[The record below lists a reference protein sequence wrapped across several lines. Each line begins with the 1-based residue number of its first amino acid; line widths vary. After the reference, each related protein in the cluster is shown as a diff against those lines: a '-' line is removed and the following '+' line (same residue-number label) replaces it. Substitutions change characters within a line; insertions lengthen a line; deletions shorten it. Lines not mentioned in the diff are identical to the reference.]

1 MSSNGFSKSML
12 LDPEECKIQGMNES
26 ERQIIIKI
34 LWMFGKNNRIIKV

>member
-1 MSSNGFSKSML
+1 ML
-12 LDPEECKIQGMNES
+12 LDPEECKIQGMNKSERHI